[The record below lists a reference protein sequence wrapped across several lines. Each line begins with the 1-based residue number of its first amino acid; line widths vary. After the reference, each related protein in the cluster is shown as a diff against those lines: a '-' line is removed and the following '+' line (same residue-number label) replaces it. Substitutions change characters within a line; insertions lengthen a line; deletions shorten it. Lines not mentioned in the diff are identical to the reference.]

1 MICRVL
7 KDHFR
12 SLQTPFKLLKNLK
25 YRYKPHTEEMS
36 DNECLEIILEE
47 GEQGDLGF
55 VKTETISNDV
65 DDDELGN

>member
-1 MICRVL
+1 
-7 KDHFR
+7 
-12 SLQTPFKLLKNLK
+12 
-25 YRYKPHTEEMS
+25 MS